1 MPKYQVAAREIVFYN
16 LIIDAENE
24 EQAKQ
29 IAQETRSDKDID
41 WSDYFEIDAVEE
53 ITNEQWESENA

>member
-24 EQAKQ
+24 DQAKQ
-29 IAQETRSDKDID
+29 IAQETRSDEHID

-53 ITNEQWESENA
+53 ITNA